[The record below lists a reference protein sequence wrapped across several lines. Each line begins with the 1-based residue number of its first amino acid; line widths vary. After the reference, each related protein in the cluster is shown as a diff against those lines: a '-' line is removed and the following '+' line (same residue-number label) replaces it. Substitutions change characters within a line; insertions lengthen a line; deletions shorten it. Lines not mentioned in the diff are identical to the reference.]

1 MAAVLLIT
9 GCSLFEDEAQ
19 KKVKYFLKDP
29 KSAEFRNTKKAKTP
43 NSPTNLSFCGEVNSK
58 NAYGAFPGF
67 ERYIV
72 DGRLVMLERNGEAFY
87 DQMDGES
94 DAERVVR
101 NSGILAAKM
110 RFNLYKTKADL
121 ANLLAKEARKKAGM
135 ETDTSEAIT
144 PFDVM
149 WKDYC
154 E

>member
-9 GCSLFEDEAQ
+9 GCKPFEDEAQ

-29 KSAEFRNTKKAKTP
+29 KSADFRNTKKVKHPSHADATAY
-43 NSPTNLSFCGEVNSK
+43 CGEVNSK
-58 NAYGAFPGF
+58 NAYGAFSGF

-72 DGRLVMLERNGEAFY
+72 DNRLVMFENNGEAVY
-87 DQMDGES
+87 DQMDGEENWTRKAARDS
-94 DAERVVR
+94 EIAV
-101 NSGILAAKM
+101 AKM
-110 RFNLYKTKADL
+110 TLFLYKTKANTQ
-121 ANLLAKEARKKAGM
+121 NLKAKRQKLEGSDPRAS
-135 ETDTSEAIT
+135 ETNT